1 MGIKF
6 DTFPYTIKIL
16 QINVII
22 SIIIIFIQLYH
33 KKYYHSKK
41 TYLFTNK
48 KTIMIE
54 SNHTYMDVLLNT
66 TLGRKYGI

>member
-6 DTFPYTIKIL
+6 DTFPYTVKIL

-33 KKYYHSKK
+33 KKILSIILKRLI
-41 TYLFTNK
+41 YLQIK
-48 KTIMIE
+48 RL
-54 SNHTYMDVLLNT
+54 S
-66 TLGRKYGI
+66 